1 MDFPKQLSL
10 KSITLSTQDQTHG
23 LAQDCG
29 NSTTNPME
37 SLQTCTKPLIWN
49 VDGTFHWLII
59 LAMKP

>member
-23 LAQDCG
+23 LAQDFG

-37 SLQTCTKPLIWN
+37 SLQPCAKPLIWN
-49 VDGTFHWLII
+49 VDGTFHWLIV